1 MELDSFLQQYIV
13 DLQGSGATSA
23 QATPADL
30 HSSWLPI
37 NSQVPYQL
45 DTAQPLCTEY
55 TEAFTHFPEV
65 EQLVPPCAAD
75 VSSQE
80 QQDNLHHSSS
90 GSGIALSDGRP
101 TASSNKRTEAWTAKN
116 RRAQKKFRE
125 KQKANKNDM
134 QQQLAEMTAQLN
146 ALQTEHNKLT
156 GRNVVLEKVLHSR
169 QRQLEILQDQRK
181 ATQEQSVSVQEQQPN
196 QLALPKQL
204 PPLRPLDL
212 AQVPS
217 QPAQIQAR
225 EVDAVYAEL
234 VEKMRGIVHKL
245 QEQGHSLEL
254 NAQLEQ
260 QCSVMA
266 HFINGTVLSNA
277 DNLRKLYMVNMNP
290 EAWDENEL
298 LYRSPQHWQAVTD
311 CLKLT
316 PEQREEM
323 IKLRATSL
331 AKQAENQAQW
341 HQLCTA
347 IAQATEYDPANP
359 EMQPALALDDQR
371 LAALKANLRRGQAI
385 WLELYEQIFG
395 RVWTSM
401 QYAQAVIT
409 SGPHHVDALAIASCV
424 AHQQQQQQN
433 VSGASAKS

>member
-1 MELDSFLQQYIV
+1 M
-13 DLQGSGATSA
+13 
-23 QATPADL
+23 
-30 HSSWLPI
+30 
-37 NSQVPYQL
+37 QL
-45 DTAQPLCTEY
+45 LFNVQR
-55 TEAFTHFPEV
+55 V
-65 EQLVPPCAAD
+65 
-75 VSSQE
+75 
-80 QQDNLHHSSS
+80 
-90 GSGIALSDGRP
+90 
-101 TASSNKRTEAWTAKN
+101 KN
-116 RRAQKKFRE
+116 
-125 KQKANKNDM
+125 ANKNDM

-156 GRNVVLEKVLHSR
+156 GRNVVLEKVLRSR
-169 QRQLEILQDQRK
+169 QSQLQILQEQRK
-181 ATQEQSVSVQEQQPN
+181 ATQEQSVSVPQEQPS
-196 QLALPKQL
+196 QLALPKPL
-204 PPLRPLDL
+204 PPLRALDL

-217 QPAQIQAR
+217 QPAQTHQ
-225 EVDAVYAEL
+225 VDAVYAEL
-234 VEKMRGIVHKL
+234 VEKMRDIVHKL
-245 QEQGHSLEL
+245 QEHGHSPEL
-254 NAQLEQ
+254 DAQLEQ

-266 HFINGTVLSNA
+266 HFMRGTVLSNA
-277 DNLRKLYMVNMNP
+277 DNLRKLYMVNLNP

-311 CLKLT
+311 CLNLT

-323 IKLRATSL
+323 IRLRATSL

-347 IAQATEYDPANP
+347 IAQATECDPAKP
-359 EMQPALALDDQR
+359 EMQPALALDAQR
-371 LAALKANLRRGQAI
+371 LAALKANLRHGQTI

-424 AHQQQQQQN
+424 AQQQQQS